1 MKNKLDKLNNLWNEL
16 QKATNDRGR
25 NLDEALAL
33 AEKFWDQLQAVMA
46 SLRNLEDQL
55 HDQDPPAVQ
64 PAIIRQQQAAL
75 REIKAEMDQ
84 VQRYSLV
91 SSI

>member
-1 MKNKLDKLNNLWNEL
+1 MKRKLDKLNNLWNEL

-46 SLRNLEDQL
+46 SLRNLEDLL

-64 PAIIRQQQAAL
+64 PAAIRQQQAAL

-84 VQRYSLV
+84 VRSWAR
-91 SSI
+91 

>member
-1 MKNKLDKLNNLWNEL
+1 MKRKLDKLNNLWNEL

-46 SLRNLEDQL
+46 SLRNLEDLL

-64 PAIIRQQQAAL
+64 PAVIRQQQAVL

-84 VQRYSLV
+84 VR
-91 SSI
+91 